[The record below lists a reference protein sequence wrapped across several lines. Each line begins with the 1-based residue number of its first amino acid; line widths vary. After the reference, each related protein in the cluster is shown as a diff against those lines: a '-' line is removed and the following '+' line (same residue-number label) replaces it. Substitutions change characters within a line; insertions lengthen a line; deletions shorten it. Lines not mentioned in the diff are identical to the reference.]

1 MQRQQLQFLYTW
13 LKNKNR
19 KPLIIRGARQVGKS
33 TLVQMFARQNHQT
46 LCNVNLERYPE
57 LASIFSGKDPEQI
70 LQQIEFLPNIKS
82 IADDTLLFLDE
93 IQAVPEAIPALR
105 YFYEDMPDFPVVS
118 AGSLLEFALADHS
131 FSMPVGRIQYL
142 HMGPMTFSE
151 FLLAMGEEQLH
162 NFISRYETGQ
172 KIGEVTH
179 QRLLQLLRSYY
190 FVGGMPEAVAVF
202 ADSRSY
208 KAVSE
213 VHNSIIETYRD
224 DFPKYAGTRN
234 LHRMLNVFN
243 FVARNVGVKI
253 KYSNISSQDQSVTI
267 KKDIELL
274 AMAKVIGKVIHS
286 NCSGL
291 PLQADIKERA
301 YKLLFLDIGL
311 MNAVCGLDWRN
322 LSQIDE
328 KKIINQGAI
337 AEQFI
342 GQHLQAILA
351 DKPNRELTY
360 WLREG
365 KSANAE
371 LDFVVGLGGNIIP
384 IEVKSGATGTL
395 KSLHQFMGT
404 KQAPFAVRF
413 DSNLPTDQQVDIV
426 INVNKKRKNV
436 KYRLLS
442 LPLYLVERL
451 DSLVERIIL
460 T

>member
-1 MQRQQLQFLYTW
+1 M
-13 LKNKNR
+13 KH
-19 KPLIIRGARQVGKS
+19 GK
-33 TLVQMFARQNHQT
+33 A
-46 LCNVNLERYPE
+46 
-57 LASIFSGKDPEQI
+57 K
-70 LQQIEFLPNIKS
+70 
-82 IADDTLLFLDE
+82 
-93 IQAVPEAIPALR
+93 
-105 YFYEDMPDFPVVS
+105 
-118 AGSLLEFALADHS
+118 
-131 FSMPVGRIQYL
+131 
-142 HMGPMTFSE
+142 
-151 FLLAMGEEQLH
+151 
-162 NFISRYETGQ
+162 
-172 KIGEVTH
+172 
-179 QRLLQLLRSYY
+179 
-190 FVGGMPEAVAVF
+190 
-202 ADSRSY
+202 
-208 KAVSE
+208 
-213 VHNSIIETYRD
+213 
-224 DFPKYAGTRN
+224 GTRN
-234 LHRMLNVFN
+234 QV
-243 FVARNVGVKI
+243 
-253 KYSNISSQDQSVTI
+253 YSCL
-267 KKDIELL
+267 K
-274 AMAKVIGKVIHS
+274 GKR
-286 NCSGL
+286 L
-291 PLQADIKERA
+291 
-301 YKLLFLDIGL
+301 LDIGL
-311 MNAVCGLDWRN
+311 INAVCGLDWRN

-426 INVNKKRKNV
+426 INVNKKRKSV
-436 KYRLLS
+436 EYRLLS